1 MSENKS
7 SKYHIGNAIYTEFV
21 KSGLSSGQLAEELNC
36 TANDVYN
43 MFKSSKIDISRMI
56 AVSKALKHN
65 FLFDIAV
72 MVEDGT
78 YALSSSED
86 KLSEESMVTLS
97 NEQLRVVNIDEY
109 SSILDEYLVTE
120 HKHPLIVITD
130 VNDTADDFLYKKA
143 TEIYG
148 NRGYKMMTDTHN
160 INLKPYMVPVFTEI
174 EESLCHK
181 DLDTQIGEVV
191 ATKRTSNRHIVFI
204 MNIQNKSS
212 NALEEDANLI
222 YDLWHHT
229 AHVVFL
235 HSSVTSTNTF

>member
-1 MSENKS
+1 
-7 SKYHIGNAIYTEFV
+7 
-21 KSGLSSGQLAEELNC
+21 
-36 TANDVYN
+36 
-43 MFKSSKIDISRMI
+43 MFKSPDININRLI
-56 AVSKALKHN
+56 EVSKALNHN

-78 YALSSSED
+78 YETSSSKD
-86 KLSEESMVTLS
+86 NSSEESMLTLS
-97 NEQLRVVNIDEY
+97 NEHLKKANVEEY
-109 SSILDEYLVTE
+109 LSILDEYLVTE

-130 VNDTADDFLYKKA
+130 VNDTADDLLYKKA

-174 EESLCHK
+174 EKSLCHK

-235 HSSVTSTNTF
+235 HSSTPSTNGQ

>member
-1 MSENKS
+1 MSDNKS
-7 SKYHIGNAIYTEFV
+7 NKYHIGNAIYTEFV

-43 MFKSSKIDISRMI
+43 MFKSSTMDISRMI

-78 YALSSSED
+78 YAISSSED
-86 KLSEESMVTLS
+86 HVSEESMVTLS
-97 NEQLRVVNIDEY
+97 DEQLRVVNIDEY
-109 SSILDEYLVTE
+109 LSILNEYLVTE

-130 VNDTADDFLYKKA
+130 VNDTADDILYKKA

-148 NRGYKMMTDTHN
+148 NRGYKMMTDTRN
-160 INLKPYMVPVFTEI
+160 INLKPYMVPLFTEI
-174 EESLCHK
+174 DESLCHK

-191 ATKRTSNRHIVFI
+191 AAKRTSNRHIVFI
-204 MNIQNKSS
+204 LNLQNKSS
-212 NALEEDANLI
+212 DALEEGASLI
-222 YDLWHHT
+222 FDLWHHT

-235 HSSVTSTNTF
+235 HS